1 VSAGFGLRR
10 LLGCIVL
17 TQGIAAGAA
26 AQAVVGVL
34 GDSISAEYQAPQS
47 NYRRGLE
54 GLGWVEILS
63 RVRASELSFGAY
75 DPTLDTENVPAG
87 YAHDYAV
94 GGSMIVGNF
103 FPEQVSN
110 AAADVTAGALDAV
123 VIWLGSNDFSVRV
136 RTGGSFDLNDPSFQ
150 AFQTERVDALVGA
163 IDTLI
168 AAGATDIALGRIQ
181 LAAPNRADVV
191 SATNDTNA
199 KLAAAA
205 ALRPQVTFFDPLS
218 ELTARADAARTTV
231 RLDGLTVT
239 VGAAP
244 SSALVAPPGG
254 VTPTQCGFNNTT
266 FEAACPTPAYQA
278 YFLTDDG
285 AHPTTPIQGLFANAM
300 LAALSS
306 RGFTATPLTD
316 AEILSIAGIAP
327 PPPAPLLQ
335 LMWSSLAS
343 KCKTKTSVCRVKGKL
358 LARNLDSAV
367 TQPTSLSFLL
377 SADPSADAGD
387 LVIGGGAIRALS
399 SGKKQKLKL
408 NATLPAGV
416 STSGKYVITVDSSP
430 AGSQAMVHGPLN

>member
-1 VSAGFGLRR
+1 VSAGFDLRR
-10 LLGCIVL
+10 LLGFIVL
-17 TQGIAAGAA
+17 AQGIAAGAA

-54 GLGWVEILS
+54 GFGWVEILA
-63 RVRASELSFGAY
+63 RVRASAISFGAY
-75 DPTLDTENVPAG
+75 DPTLDTENVPGG

-94 GGSMIVGNF
+94 GGSMVVGNF
-103 FPEQVSN
+103 FPQQVSD

-123 VIWLGSNDFSVRV
+123 VIWLGANDFSVRV

-150 AFQTERVDALVGA
+150 TFQTTLVDALVGA
-163 IDTLI
+163 LDTLI
-168 AAGATDIALGRIQ
+168 AAGATDIVLAKIQ

-205 ALRPQVTFFDPLS
+205 LRPQVTFFDPLS
-218 ELTARADAARTTV
+218 ELAARADAARTTV
-231 RLDGLTVT
+231 RLDGLTVS

-316 AEILSIAGIAP
+316 AEILAVAGIAP

-335 LMWSSLAS
+335 LAWSSLAS
-343 KCKTKTSVCRVKGKL
+343 KCKATTSVCRVKGKL

-367 TQPTSLSFLL
+367 SQPTSLSFLL

-408 NATLPAGV
+408 NATLPPGV

-430 AGSQAMVHGPLN
+430 AGGQAMVHGPLN